1 MEIKKLYFDLNLK
14 NNGTIEV
21 LMRGT
26 AAVRNWRGEEI
37 FSEPIILGNK
47 LLAGSKRVL
56 HPEIILKNR
65 INFPG
70 FYSAQIKINYG
81 RTNQTVSAIA
91 SVWYFPLWSK
101 VVLAAAVS
109 FSVLLLILVVKGLK
123 KRKLEIGP

>member
-1 MEIKKLYFDLNLK
+1 MGFK

-21 LMRGT
+21 QLAGIV
-26 AAVRNWRGEEI
+26 AIKNWRGEEI

-56 HPEIILKNR
+56 QPEIILNNR
-65 INFPG
+65 ISLPG
-70 FYSAQIKINYG
+70 LYQAQVKINYG
-81 RTNQTVSAIA
+81 RTNQAVSAIA
-91 SVWYFPLWSK
+91 YVWYFPLWSK

-123 KRKLEIGP
+123 KRK